1 MSDADS
7 TSKRRSSVQALLT
20 FAAAPPLPDGTL
32 DAGDRQHMAF
42 SYSGVLADG
51 AVVVAP
57 TPDPVY
63 GGFTGISQGS
73 VYWSSYI
80 KNRRR

>member
-1 MSDADS
+1 MSDLDS
-7 TSKRRSSVQALLT
+7 TSKRRSSVQAALT
-20 FAAAPPLPDGTL
+20 FVAAPPLPDGTL
-32 DAGDRQHMAF
+32 DAGDRQHMAYT
-42 SYSGVLADG
+42 YSGVLAEG

-63 GGFTGISQGS
+63 SGFTGMSGAS
-73 VYWSSYI
+73 LYWSSYI